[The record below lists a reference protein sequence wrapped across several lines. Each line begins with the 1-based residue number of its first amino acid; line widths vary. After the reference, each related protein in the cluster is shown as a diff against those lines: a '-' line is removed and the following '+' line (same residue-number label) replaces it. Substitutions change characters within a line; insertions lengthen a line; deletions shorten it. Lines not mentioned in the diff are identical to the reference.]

1 MAEFYG
7 TTTPDTATEKNM
19 TTMGWVDY
27 GLVTPY
33 AVMKHG
39 QHWFGIGQLPD
50 GTKPLDVEQSSAM
63 SRGLPMK
70 ALLQKILNISNI
82 VFFISKTTNLR
93 LYQHSHVVN
102 ELIRVIFLSWSVT
115 CKLLKEE
122 WRSNSSELPIGAAVI
137 AFRQWLHYFYR
148 ASGAKL
154 VTSNIRKIC
163 EQFPIFVLLGS
174 SHQEAC
180 AINTKNYW
188 HMNILR
194 SHDMLHMPI
203 FWLVLRG

>member
-1 MAEFYG
+1 MPSLNMVSIGSVLANCLTAPSHWMLNNHRRCRVAFPWRQFYRKYRIYL
-7 TTTPDTATEKNM
+7 T
-19 TTMGWVDY
+19 
-27 GLVTPY
+27 L
-33 AVMKHG
+33 
-39 QHWFGIGQLPD
+39 
-50 GTKPLDVEQSSAM
+50 
-63 SRGLPMK
+63 
-70 ALLQKILNISNI
+70 
-82 VFFISKTTNLR
+82 FFISKTTNLR
-93 LYQHSHVVN
+93 LYQHSQVVN
-102 ELIRVIFLSWSVT
+102 ELIRVNFISWSVM

-137 AFRQWLHYFYR
+137 AFRHWLHYFYR
-148 ASGAKL
+148 ASGAKC

-203 FWLVLRG
+203 FWLVLRA